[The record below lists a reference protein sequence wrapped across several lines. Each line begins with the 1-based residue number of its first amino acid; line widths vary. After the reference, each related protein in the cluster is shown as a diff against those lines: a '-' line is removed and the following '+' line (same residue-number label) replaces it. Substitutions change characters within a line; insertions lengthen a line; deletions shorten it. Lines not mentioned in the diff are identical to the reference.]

1 MPAIES
7 QVDVLIIGAGPAGL
21 MCAHGLAKAGVNVRI
36 IDKRPSKVAAGQA
49 DGIQPRTLEGNSSGT
64 FVIVTAASSH
74 ESTLSTT
81 PSINSYGLAE
91 RLFKEGNQMHMA
103 AFYNPTPDGSG
114 ITRSDRLPDVTAPTA
129 RYPFEVTLHQG
140 AIENIFRDAMR
151 ALGNGPTANGACP
164 REFEHRAKAEPQFSY
179 PPRSIEVEQPI
190 VPTSISLST
199 DAAEL
204 ASRDSYPVT
213 VHLKRLSEAEAARL
227 ARPVAGAPANSNEVV
242 ADGSSV
248 EVEEDREEIVRAKY
262 VVGCDGAHSWTR
274 SQMGWKME
282 GEHTDFVWGV
292 VDTIP
297 DTDFPDI
304 RNRTAIH
311 SDNGSCMIIPR
322 EGDLVRLYVQL
333 AEIELGGTGR
343 MDRSKMTPEKIMEVA
358 RRSFKPFKLE
368 FPQKLDWWTIYIIGQ
383 RVASNFSAQERVF
396 IAGDA
401 CHTHS
406 PKAGQGMN
414 ASMNDTHNLI
424 WKLTQVLR
432 GWASPEL
439 LKTYELERRKYAQD
453 LIAFDRKFSA
463 LFSGKAQTADNSDGV
478 SHHQFVEVFQTF
490 GAFTSGIGIHYAPSA
505 IVDPS
510 HQALATKLIVG
521 QRLVPQT
528 VIRTA
533 DARPFEIQDLIPSDI
548 RYKILIFAGNTK
560 DPIQKARLQA
570 FADELEKPERF
581 YKKYTPK
588 DAPVDT
594 VFEILSFST
603 MTKNTGDYTDLPPT
617 LRTHWSKVFMDDVA
631 CFPKMGGGRLY
642 ESYGIGP
649 EGCVAVV
656 RPDGYIGHVVSLEG
670 VDQLDKWFHGFMAA

>member
-1 MPAIES
+1 MPAVES
-7 QVDVLIIGAGPAGL
+7 KVDVLIIGAGPAGL

-49 DGIQPRTLEGNSSGT
+49 DGIQPRTIEVLQ
-64 FVIVTAASSH
+64 
-74 ESTLSTT
+74 
-81 PSINSYGLAE
+81 SYGLAD
-91 RLFKEGNQMHMA
+91 RLLKEGNQMHMA
-103 AFYNPTPDGSG
+103 AFYNPAPDGSG
-114 ITRSDRLPDVTAPTA
+114 IQRSDRLPDVTAPTA
-129 RYPFEVTLHQG
+129 RFPFEVTLHQG

-151 ALGNGPTANGACP
+151 ALGKPTAPNGACP
-164 REFEHRAKAEPQFSY
+164 REFEKRSDANDQFSW
-179 PPRSIEVEQPI
+179 PPRSIEVEQPV

-213 VHLKRLSEAEAARL
+213 VHLKKLSEAEAQRL
-227 ARPVAGAPANSNEVV
+227 SRPVAGAPPNSNEAA
-242 ADGSSV
+242 ADGSNV
-248 EVEEDREEIVRAKY
+248 QIEEEREEIVRAKY

-274 SQMGWKME
+274 AQMGWKME
-282 GEHTDFVWGV
+282 GEHTDYVWGV

-311 SDNGSCMIIPR
+311 SDNGSCMIVPR

-343 MDRSKMTPEKIMEVA
+343 MDRSKMTPEKIMDVA
-358 RRSFKPFKLE
+358 KRSFQPFRLE
-368 FPQKLDWWTIYIIGQ
+368 FPKALDWWTIYIIGQ

-432 GWASPEL
+432 GWASPDL

-453 LIAFDRKFSA
+453 LIEFDRKFSA
-463 LFSGKAQTADNSDGV
+463 LFSGKAQSAANMDGV
-478 SHHQFVEVFQTF
+478 SHQQFVSVFQTF
-490 GAFTSGIGIHYAPSA
+490 GGFTSGIGIHYAPSA
-505 IVDPS
+505 IVETR
-510 HQALATKLIVG
+510 HQSLASKLIIG
-521 QRLVPQT
+521 QRLIPQT
-528 VIRTA
+528 IIRTA

-548 RYKILIFAGNTK
+548 RYKLIVFAGNTK
-560 DPIQKARLQA
+560 DVIQKARIQQ
-570 FADELEKPERF
+570 FADELDKPERF
-581 YKKYTPK
+581 YKKYTP
-588 DAPVDT
+588 AGAQVDT
-594 VFEILSFST
+594 VFEIIVVSS
-603 MTKNTGDYTDLPPT
+603 MTKTTGDYTDIPPT
-617 LRTHWSKVFMDDVA
+617 LRTHWSKVFMDDEAVQSRL
-631 CFPKMGGGRLY
+631 GGGRLY
-642 ESYGIGP
+642 ETYGIGP

-656 RPDGYIGHVVSLEG
+656 RPDGYIGNVVPLDG
-670 VDQLDKWFHGFMAA
+670 VDELDSWFGGFMASA

>member
-1 MPAIES
+1 MPAVES
-7 QVDVLIIGAGPAGL
+7 KVDVLIIGAGPAGL
-21 MCAHGLAKAGVNVRI
+21 MCAHGLAKAGVDVRI

-49 DGIQPRTLEGNSSGT
+49 DGIQPRTIEVLQ
-64 FVIVTAASSH
+64 
-74 ESTLSTT
+74 
-81 PSINSYGLAE
+81 SYGLAD
-91 RLFKEGNQMHMA
+91 RLLKEGNQMHMA
-103 AFYNPTPDGSG
+103 AFYNPTADGSG
-114 ITRSDRLPDVTAPTA
+114 IERSDRLPDVTAPTA
-129 RYPFEVTLHQG
+129 RFPFEVTLHQG

-151 ALGNGPTANGACP
+151 ALGKGPAPNGACP
-164 REFEHRAKAEPQFSY
+164 Q
-179 PPRSIEVEQPI
+179 VDQPI
-190 VPTSISLST
+190 IPTSISLST

-213 VHLKRLSEAEAARL
+213 VHLKRLSDAEAQRL
-227 ARPVAGAPANSNEVV
+227 ARPVAGAPPNSNEPA

-248 EVEEDREEIVRAKY
+248 EVEEELEEIVRAKY

-274 SQMGWKME
+274 AQMGWKME

-343 MDRSKMTPEKIMEVA
+343 MDRSKMTPERIMEVA
-358 RRSFKPFKLE
+358 KRSFKPFRLE
-368 FPQKLDWWTIYIIGQ
+368 FPKALDWWTIYIIGQ
-383 RVASNFSAQERVF
+383 RVASNFSAQERIF

-432 GWASPEL
+432 GWASPDL

-453 LIAFDRKFSA
+453 LINFDRKFSA
-463 LFSGKAQTADNSDGV
+463 LFSGKAQTAANLDGV
-478 SHHQFVEVFQTF
+478 SHQQFVSVFQTF
-490 GAFTSGIGIHYAPSA
+490 GGFTSGIGVHYAPST
-505 IVDPS
+505 IVNTK
-510 HQALATKLIVG
+510 HQSLAPNLIIG
-521 QRLVPQT
+521 QRLIPQV

-533 DARPFEIQDLIPSDI
+533 DARPFEIQDLAPSDI
-548 RYKILIFAGNTK
+548 RYKIIIFSGNTK
-560 DPIQKARLQA
+560 DVLQKERIQKLAN
-570 FADELEKPERF
+570 ELEKPDRF
-581 YKKYTPK
+581 YKKYTP
-588 DAPVDT
+588 AGAAIDT
-594 VFEILSFST
+594 VFEILVVSS
-603 MTKNTGDYTDLPPT
+603 MTKTTGDYTDIPAT
-617 LRTHWSKVFMDDVA
+617 LRTHWSKVFMDDVSVS
-631 CFPKMGGGRLY
+631 PRLGGGRLY
-642 ESYGIGP
+642 ETYGIGP
-649 EGCVAVV
+649 EGCIAVV
-656 RPDGYIGHVVSLEG
+656 RPDGYIGTIVPLEG
-670 VDQLDKWFHGFMAA
+670 VDELDNWFGGFMAPA

>member
-1 MPAIES
+1 MPAVES
-7 QVDVLIIGAGPAGL
+7 KVDVLIIGAGPAGL
-21 MCAHGLAKAGVNVRI
+21 MCAHGLAKAGVDVRI
-36 IDKRPSKVAAGQA
+36 VDKRPSKVAAGQA
-49 DGIQPRTLEGNSSGT
+49 DGIQPRTLE
-64 FVIVTAASSH
+64 V
-74 ESTLSTT
+74 LQ
-81 PSINSYGLAE
+81 SYGLAD

-103 AFYNPTPDGSG
+103 AFYNPAPDGSG
-114 ITRSDRLPDVTAPTA
+114 IERSDRLPDVTAPTA

-151 ALGNGPTANGACP
+151 ALGSGPAPNGACP
-164 REFEHRAKAEPQFSY
+164 REFEKRSDASDKFSW
-179 PPRSIEVEQPI
+179 PSRSIQVEQPI
-190 VPTSISLST
+190 VPTSISIST
-199 DAAEL
+199 DATEL

-213 VHLKRLSEAEAARL
+213 VHLKRLSESEALRL
-227 ARPVAGAPANSNEVV
+227 SRPVAGAPANSNEAA
-242 ADGSSV
+242 ADGSNV

-274 SQMGWKME
+274 AQMGWKME
-282 GEHTDFVWGV
+282 GEHTDYVWGV

-297 DTDFPDI
+297 DTNFPDI

-322 EGDLVRLYVQL
+322 EGDLVRLYVQI

-343 MDRSKMTPEKIMEVA
+343 MDRGKMTPEKIMEVA
-358 RRSFKPFKLE
+358 KQSFKPFRLE
-368 FPQKLDWWTIYIIGQ
+368 FPKPLDWWTIYIIGQ

-439 LKTYELERRKYAQD
+439 LKTYEFERRKYAQD

-463 LFSGKAQTADNSDGV
+463 LFSSKAQTASNMEGV
-478 SHHQFVEVFQTF
+478 SHQQFVNVFQTF
-490 GAFTSGIGIHYAPSA
+490 GGFTSGIGIHYTPSA
-505 IVDPS
+505 IVETR
-510 HQALATKLIVG
+510 HQSLASKLIIG
-521 QRLVPQT
+521 QRLLPQV

-533 DARPFEIQDLIPSDI
+533 DARPFEIQDLAPSDI
-548 RYKILIFAGNTK
+548 RYKILVFAGNTK
-560 DPIQKARLQA
+560 DAIQKARIQKL
-570 FADELEKPERF
+570 ADELEKPGRF
-581 YKKYTPK
+581 YRKYTPAG
-588 DAPVDT
+588 APVDT
-594 VFEILSFST
+594 VFEILIVSS
-603 MTKNTGDYTDLPPT
+603 MTKTTGDYTDIPPT
-617 LRTHWSKVFMDDVA
+617 LRTHWSKVFMDDVGVA
-631 CFPKMGGGRLY
+631 PRVGGGQLY

-649 EGCVAVV
+649 EGCIAVV
-656 RPDGYIGHVVSLEG
+656 RPDGYIGTIVSLEG
-670 VDQLDKWFHGFMAA
+670 VDELDKWFGGILVSA

>member
-1 MPAIES
+1 MPTLES
-7 QVDVLIIGAGPAGL
+7 KVDVLIIGAGPAGL
-21 MCAHGLAKAGVNVRI
+21 MCAHGLAKAGVDVRI

-49 DGIQPRTLEGNSSGT
+49 DGIQPRTIEVLQ
-64 FVIVTAASSH
+64 
-74 ESTLSTT
+74 
-81 PSINSYGLAE
+81 SYGLAE
-91 RLFKEGNQMHMA
+91 RLLKEGNQMHMA
-103 AFYNPTPDGSG
+103 AFYNPAADGSG
-114 ITRSDRLPDVTAPTA
+114 IERSDRLPDVTAPTA
-129 RYPFEVTLHQG
+129 RFPFEVTLHQG

-151 ALGNGPTANGACP
+151 ALGKGQAPNGACP
-164 REFEHRAKAEPQFSY
+164 REFEKRSDASDKFSW
-179 PPRSIEVEQPI
+179 PSRSIEVEQPVI
-190 VPTSISLST
+190 PTSISLST
-199 DAAEL
+199 DASEL

-213 VHLKRLSEAEAARL
+213 VHLKRLSETEAQRL
-227 ARPVAGAPANSNEVV
+227 ARPVAGAPPNSNETA
-242 ADGSSV
+242 ADGSNV

-274 SQMGWKME
+274 AQMGWKME
-282 GEHTDFVWGV
+282 GEHTDYVWGV

-311 SDNGSCMIIPR
+311 SDNGSCMIVPR
-322 EGDLVRLYVQL
+322 EGDLVRLYVQI

-343 MDRSKMTPEKIMEVA
+343 MDRGKMTPEKILEVA
-358 RRSFKPFKLE
+358 KRSFKPFRLE
-368 FPQKLDWWTIYIIGQ
+368 FPKPLDWWTIYIIGQ

-432 GWASPEL
+432 GWASPSL

-463 LFSGKAQTADNSDGV
+463 LFSSKAQSAGNMDGV
-478 SHHQFVEVFQTF
+478 SHQQFVSVFQTF
-490 GAFTSGIGIHYAPSA
+490 GSFTSGIGIHYAPST
-505 IVDPS
+505 IV
-510 HQALATKLIVG
+510 ATKHQSLASKLIIG
-521 QRLVPQT
+521 QRLIPQV

-548 RYKILIFAGNTK
+548 RYKLIVFAGNTK
-560 DPIQKARLQA
+560 DVMQKARIQKL
-570 FADELEKPERF
+570 ADELEKPERF
-581 YKKYTPK
+581 YKKYTP
-588 DAPVDT
+588 AGAAVDT
-594 VFEILSFST
+594 IFEILVVSS
-603 MTKNTGDYTDLPPT
+603 MTKTTGDYTDVPAT
-617 LRTHWSKVFMDDVA
+617 LRTHWSKVFMDDVSVS
-631 CFPKMGGGRLY
+631 PRLGGGQLY
-642 ESYGIGP
+642 ETYGIGS

-656 RPDGYIGHVVSLEG
+656 RPDGYIGTIVPLEG
-670 VDQLDKWFHGFMAA
+670 VDELDSWFGGIMTSD

>member
-1 MPAIES
+1 
-7 QVDVLIIGAGPAGL
+7 
-21 MCAHGLAKAGVNVRI
+21 
-36 IDKRPSKVAAGQA
+36 
-49 DGIQPRTLEGNSSGT
+49 
-64 FVIVTAASSH
+64 
-74 ESTLSTT
+74 
-81 PSINSYGLAE
+81 
-91 RLFKEGNQMHMA
+91 MA

-129 RYPFEVTLHQG
+129 RYPFKVTLHQG

-151 ALGNGPTANGACP
+151 ALSKGPAPNGACP
-164 REFEHRAKAEPQFSY
+164 REFGQRPKPESQSWY
-179 PPRSIEVEQPI
+179 PPRSIEVQQPT

-204 ASRDSYPVT
+204 TSWDSYPVT
-213 VHLKRLSEAEAARL
+213 VHLKRMSEAQATRL
-227 ARPVAGAPANSNEVV
+227 SRPVAGASTNSNEVL
-242 ADGSSV
+242 ADESSV
-248 EVEEDREEIVRAKY
+248 EVESDRGEIVRAKY

-297 DTDFPDI
+297 ETDFPDI

-343 MDRSKMTPEKIMEVA
+343 MDRSKITPEKIMEVA
-358 RRSFKPFKLE
+358 RRSVRPFKLD
-368 FPQKLDWWTIYIIGQ
+368 FPHKLDWWTIFIIGQ
-383 RVASNFSAQERVF
+383 RVASKFSAQERIF

-414 ASMNDTHNLI
+414 ASMSDTHNLS
-424 WKLTQVLR
+424 WKLVQVLR

-453 LIAFDRKFSA
+453 LINFDGNFST
-463 LFSGKAQTADNSDGV
+463 LFSGKAQTAENADGV
-478 SHHQFVEVFQTF
+478 SHQQFVEVFQTF
-490 GAFTSGIGIHYAPSA
+490 GGFTSSIGVHYAPSA

-510 HQALATKLIVG
+510 YQALATKLIVG
-521 QRLVPQT
+521 QRLIPQT

-533 DARPFEIQDLIPSDI
+533 DARPFEIQDLVPSDM
-548 RYKILIFAGNTK
+548 RYKILVFAGDTK
-560 DPIQKARLQA
+560 DPAQKARLQA

-594 VFEILSFST
+594 VFEILSFRLASSRLRSRLERYSQYNRGA
-603 MTKNTGDYTDLPPT
+603 MSGGAGDYTDLPPT
-617 LRTHWSKVFMDDVA
+617 LRTDWSKVFMDDVA
-631 CFPKMGGGRLY
+631 CFPQIGGGRLY

-656 RPDGYIGHVVSLEG
+656 RPDGYIGYVVSLES
-670 VDQLDKWFHGFMAA
+670 VDQLDKWFNGFMTV

>member
-1 MPAIES
+1 
-7 QVDVLIIGAGPAGL
+7 
-21 MCAHGLAKAGVNVRI
+21 
-36 IDKRPSKVAAGQA
+36 
-49 DGIQPRTLEGNSSGT
+49 
-64 FVIVTAASSH
+64 
-74 ESTLSTT
+74 
-81 PSINSYGLAE
+81 
-91 RLFKEGNQMHMA
+91 MHMA
-103 AFYNPTPDGSG
+103 AFYNPAPDGSG
-114 ITRSDRLPDVTAPTA
+114 IARSDRLPDVTAPTA

-140 AIENIFRDAMR
+140 AIENIFRDSMR
-151 ALGNGPTANGACP
+151 TLGAKQQPSGACP
-164 REFEHRAKAEPQFSY
+164 REFEHRTKVGPQFSW
-179 PPRSIEVEQPI
+179 PPRSIEVEQPV

-199 DAAEL
+199 DPAEL
-204 ASRDSYPVT
+204 ASWDSYPVT
-213 VHLKRLSEAEAARL
+213 VHLKKLSEAEATRL
-227 ARPVAGAPANSNEVV
+227 SRPVAGAPSNSNEAA
-242 ADGSSV
+242 ADGSAV

-274 SQMGWKME
+274 AQMGWKME
-282 GEHTDFVWGV
+282 GEHTGGYSGVLTFKMITDNRGRTDFVWGV

-304 RNRTAIH
+304 RNRSAIH
-311 SDNGSCMIIPR
+311 SNNGSCMVIPR
-322 EGDLVRLYVQL
+322 EGDLVRLYVQI

-358 RRSFKPFKLE
+358 QRSFKPFRLE

-453 LIAFDRKFSA
+453 LISFDRKFSA
-463 LFSGKAQTADNSDGV
+463 LFSSKAHSEGNEDGV
-478 SHHQFVEVFQTF
+478 SHDEFVSVFQTF
-490 GAFTSGIGIHYAPSA
+490 GGFTSGIGIHYASST

-510 HQALATKLIVG
+510 HQSLASKLIVG
-521 QRLVPQT
+521 QRLIPQT

-548 RYKILIFAGNTK
+548 RFKVLVFAGNTK
-560 DPIQKARLQA
+560 DQVQKERLQTL
-570 FADELEKPERF
+570 ADELEKTDRF

-588 DAPVDT
+588 GAPVDT

-603 MTKNTGDYTDLPPT
+603 MTRTTADYTDLPST

-631 CFPKMGGGRLY
+631 CFSKMGGGKLY

-649 EGCVAVV
+649 DGCIAVV
-656 RPDGYIGHVVSLEG
+656 RPDGYVGHVVSLEG
-670 VDQLDKWFHGFMAA
+670 VDELDKWFAGIMAA

>member
-21 MCAHGLAKAGVNVRI
+21 MCAYGLAKAGVNVRI
-36 IDKRPSKVAAGQA
+36 IDKRPAKVAAGQA
-49 DGIQPRTLEGNSSGT
+49 DGIQPRTLE
-64 FVIVTAASSH
+64 V
-74 ESTLSTT
+74 LQ
-81 PSINSYGLAE
+81 SYGLAE

-103 AFYNPTPDGSG
+103 AFYNPAPDGSG
-114 ITRSDRLPDVTAPTA
+114 ITRSERLPDVTAPTA
-129 RYPFEVTLHQG
+129 RYPFKVTLNQG
-140 AIENIFRDAMR
+140 AIENIFRDAMH
-151 ALGNGPTANGACP
+151 ALGKESAPNEAYPCK
-164 REFEHRAKAEPQFSY
+164 FEHRAKAEPQFSY
-179 PPRSIEVEQPI
+179 PPRSIQVEQPV

-199 DAAEL
+199 DAVEL

-213 VHLKRLSEAEAARL
+213 VHLKRLSKGEAARL
-227 ARPVAGAPANSNEVV
+227 SRPVGGAPTDSDGIG

-248 EVEEDREEIVRAKY
+248 QVEIDREEIVRAKY

-282 GEHTDFVWGV
+282 GEHTNYVWGV
-292 VDTIP
+292 LDATP

-304 RNRTAIH
+304 RNQTAIH
-311 SDNGSCMIIPR
+311 SDNGSCMVVPR

-333 AEIELGGTGR
+333 TEVDLGGTGR
-343 MDRSKMTPEKIMEVA
+343 MDRSKMTPEKIMKVA
-358 RRSFKPFKLE
+358 QRSFKPFRLN
-368 FPQKLDWWTIYIIGQ
+368 FPQRLDWWTIYIIGQ
-383 RVASNFSAQERVF
+383 RVASKFSAQERIF

-414 ASMNDTHNLI
+414 ASMNDAHNLI

-439 LKTYELERRKYAQD
+439 LKTYEFERRKYAQD
-453 LIAFDRKFSA
+453 LINFDRKLSA
-463 LFSGKAQTADNSDGV
+463 LYSGKAKTSNNSDGV
-478 SHHQFVEVFQTF
+478 SHEQFVELFQTF
-490 GAFTSGIGIHYAPSA
+490 GGFTSGIGIHYAPSI

-521 QRLVPQT
+521 QRLIPQT
-528 VIRTA
+528 VIRIA
-533 DARPFEIQDLIPSDI
+533 DARSFEIQDLVQSDI
-548 RYKILIFAGNTK
+548 RYKILVFAGNAK

-570 FADELEKPERF
+570 FADELKKPERF

-594 VFEILSFST
+594 VFEILTFGT
-603 MTKNTGDYTDLPPT
+603 MTKNTADYTDIPPI
-617 LRTHWSKVFMDDVA
+617 LRTHWSKAFIDDVA
-631 CFPKMGGGRLY
+631 WFPKMGGGRLY

-649 EGCVAVV
+649 EGCVVVV

-670 VDQLDKWFHGFMAA
+670 ADQLEKWFGGFMAASKGQELL